1 MQCRWRAGLVAV
13 FVLVFST
20 AFAQDATLDRAR
32 ALIQQKQGAA
42 AYQLLE
48 PLEQQRAGNPEYDYL
63 LGLSA
68 IDAGQYTRAVF
79 ALERVLAVQPDHP
92 QARAEIARAYFIM
105 GENKAARQEFES
117 VRRNRPPEAVAIT
130 IDQFLTAL
138 YARERSRRSGVT
150 AFLEAG
156 IGVDSNANAAT
167 SVSSFAIPAL
177 AGLTF
182 TLAPAAR
189 EQEDNFLSLAGGAFG
204 RYALNNTWS
213 VLGNATF
220 DQRMNADHDE
230 FNTGTVNG
238 SVGVTR
244 VDELNELTF
253 AVQGQTYTVDQ
264 EQFRNA
270 LGGVAQWRR
279 NITRR
284 DQATVYVQYARL
296 TYPDIDIRDADRTVI
311 GAAWAHSYGGLTA
324 AFASV
329 YGGREEPVEDNVP
342 HFGHDLWGAR
352 LGGQLGF
359 GSRFILSA
367 TASYENREYGGPDP
381 LFLETRHDKEAQLRL
396 AANYLIDPNW
406 TAIAALTMADVRS
419 NIVINEYDRQI
430 FAVSLRYDFR

>member
-1 MQCRWRAGLVAV
+1 
-13 FVLVFST
+13 
-20 AFAQDATLDRAR
+20 
-32 ALIQQKQGAA
+32 
-42 AYQLLE
+42 
-48 PLEQQRAGNPEYDYL
+48 
-63 LGLSA
+63 
-68 IDAGQYTRAVF
+68 
-79 ALERVLAVQPDHP
+79 
-92 QARAEIARAYFIM
+92 M
-105 GENKAARQEFES
+105 GENQAARQEFES

-130 IDQFLTAL
+130 IDQFLNAL
-138 YARERSRRSGVT
+138 DARERSRRSGVT
-150 AFLEAG
+150 GFQEAG

-253 AVQGQTYTVDQ
+253 AVQGQTYTVDR

-329 YGGREEPVEDNVP
+329 YGGKEEPVEDNVP
-342 HFGHDLWGAR
+342 QFGHDLWGAR